1 VYFNSSK
8 NSRGVAVLISKQV
21 EHEIIATVADPQEN
35 VLLLRLKIRNVE
47 IALGAVQY
55 MDRMLT
61 ITVPT
66 FLALLVIL

>member
-1 VYFNSSK
+1 M
-8 NSRGVAVLISKQV
+8 LISKQV